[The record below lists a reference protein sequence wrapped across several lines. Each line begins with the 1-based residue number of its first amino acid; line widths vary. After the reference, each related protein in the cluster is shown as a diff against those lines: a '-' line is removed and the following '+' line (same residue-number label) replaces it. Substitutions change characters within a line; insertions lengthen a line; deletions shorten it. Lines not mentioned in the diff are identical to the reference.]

1 MMRKLISR
9 LGITDRAS
17 FLKFRG
23 QVFRFGIVGT
33 CNTIIAFTVYYIL
46 IYHGVH
52 YMVASAISFAVAICN
67 AYFWNSRYI
76 FPQKNNDDGVKP
88 FAKLFLA
95 YGSTLLLSLVLAF
108 CIVEI
113 LHISEWLVPPINL
126 SVTVPLNFLLNK
138 FWVFR
143 DDAA

>member
-17 FLKFRG
+17 FLKLRE
-23 QVFRFGIVGT
+23 QVFRFGLVGA
-33 CNTIIAFTVYYIL
+33 CNTILAFTVYYVL

-52 YMVASAISFAVAICN
+52 YMIASIISFAVSICN

-76 FPQKNNDDGVKP
+76 FPQENNGGVKS

-108 CIVEI
+108 CIVEV
-113 LHISEWLVPPINL
+113 LHISKWLVPPINL
-126 SVTVPLNFLLNK
+126 CVTVPLNFLLNK